1 MLDAQRPFARSR
13 RSCRR
18 RRCSSRRR
26 RRSPTSATGSRC
38 TARCPPPSRCR
49 RTKRRSIA
57 ILRRCH
63 AARVPVVARGAGTSL
78 SGGALPA
85 ANGVVLSLAKFKRIL
100 VDRPADAHRRGPARR
115 AQPVDLGRGR
125 GVRTLL
131 RARSVVAD
139 RMLDRRQRRGE
150 RRRRALPQV
159 RPHRA
164 QRAARARRAH
174 HRRDR
179 RVRRRRARRA
189 RLRSAGADHRQ
200 RGPARRHHRDHRQ
213 AAAEAAA
220 RAGRARGVRR
230 TSSRRARRWATS
242 SPRAS
247 SRRDS
252 R

>member
-1 MLDAQRPFARSR
+1 MLAPNVH
-13 RSCRR
+13 
-18 RRCSSRRR
+18 
-26 RRSPTSATGSRC
+26 SAL
-38 TARCPPPSRCR
+38 AAILPPSSLLVTPEETKPYECDGLTLY
-49 RTKRRSIA
+49 RTLPAAVALPENEAQVIA

-63 AARVPVVARGAGTSL
+63 EARVPVVARGAGTSL
-78 SGGALPA
+78 SGGALPDGERRRA
-85 ANGVVLSLAKFKRIL
+85 VAGEIQAHP
-100 VDRPADAHRRGPARR
+100 VDRPADAHCRGPARR

-125 GVRTLL
+125 RVRPLL

-139 RMLDRRQRRGE
+139 RLLDRRQRRRE
-150 RRRRALPQV
+150 CRWRALPEV

-179 RVRRRRARRA
+179 RVRRRLAGRTG
-189 RLRSAGADHRQ
+189 LRPAGARSPEAKACSPSSP
-200 RGPARRHHRDHRQ
+200 RSPSSCCPSRSSRRSRSR
-213 AAAEAAA
+213 
-220 RAGRARGVRR
+220 RSR